1 MKMDAPKRQI
11 YLHNVEMYPGITCN
25 NKVGPFHKPF
35 QITEDDPFPGVKRII

>member
-11 YLHNVEMYPGITCN
+11 YLHNVEMYPGITCT
-25 NKVGPFHKPF
+25 KVGPFRKPF